1 MRTFV
6 ITLISLF
13 VGGGLGAG
21 AGFVETG
28 AARRALVAR
37 VAAGGLSW

>member
-13 VGGGLGAG
+13 VGGGFGVG

-28 AARRALVAR
+28 AGRRAMVAR
-37 VAAGGLSW
+37 LAAGGLPW